1 MSNNL
6 VVFNFESN
14 DVRTMTDEKGTPW
27 FNANDIC
34 AVLGMTN
41 SRKALADHVDP
52 EDVTRRNTPTAGGV
66 QAINH
71 INESGLYALIVGSN
85 KPEAKKFKRW
95 VTSDVLPSIRKTG
108 SYSAPN
114 AQQPV
119 PVSQAQLVSDW
130 VAASMNV
137 AKLWGFT
144 GNQAIIFSD
153 RSTREMTGISMLG
166 LFGATKLVA
175 DERGRTYTPTDLGK
189 MIDPPQS
196 PAKMNLLLEAC
207 GLQSRDVNKNWNPT
221 SLAESLFEW
230 VDTTKKHKDGTPVKQ
245 LRWFDTVLAKVKS
258 NSAMKSVVVS

>member
-1 MSNNL
+1 
-6 VVFNFESN
+6 
-14 DVRTMTDEKGTPW
+14 
-27 FNANDIC
+27 
-34 AVLGMTN
+34 
-41 SRKALADHVDP
+41 
-52 EDVTRRNTPTAGGV
+52 
-66 QAINH
+66 
-71 INESGLYALIVGSN
+71 
-85 KPEAKKFKRW
+85 
-95 VTSDVLPSIRKTG
+95 VLPSIRKTG

-196 PAKMNLLLEAC
+196 PAKMNLLLEAS

-230 VDTTKKHKDGTPVKQ
+230 VDTNKKHNDGTPVKQ
-245 LRWFDTVLAKVKS
+245 LRWFQTVLGKVKS
-258 NSAMKSVVVS
+258 VA